1 MTPAL
6 ELRDVQRRFGRTE
19 VVRGASLAVKPGERV
34 ALIGPNGAGKST
46 LFNLISGQLAPDAG
60 EILLNGQAIH
70 GLPPYEIVRRGLA
83 RSFQTSQLFTR
94 LSTAENLRCALLHS
108 EGAGYAFWRPA
119 RRRGLDERADA
130 LLAMLR
136 LEHRRDVPA
145 AQLAYAEQ
153 RALEIGLTI
162 AGGAGVVLL
171 DEPTAGM
178 SREETAWFVALIRR
192 ATEGRTLLVVEHDMS
207 VVFELADRIAVLVD
221 GEVVAFDTPAAVRA
235 DARVQQA
242 YLGAL
247 PAAGEGGAC

>member
-1 MTPAL
+1 MSAAL
-6 ELRDVQRRFGRTE
+6 ELRAVHRRFGRTE
-19 VVRGASLAVKPGERV
+19 VVRGASLAVRQGERV

-60 EILLNGQAIH
+60 EILLNGQAIQ

-83 RSFQTSQLFTR
+83 RSFQTSQLFAR

-162 AGGAGVVLL
+162 AGGANVVLL

-178 SREETAWFVALIRR
+178 SREETARFVALIRR
-192 ATEGRTLLVVEHDMS
+192 ATEGRTLLVVEHDMG

-235 DARVQQA
+235 DPRVQQA

-247 PAAGEGGAC
+247 PPAGEGAC